1 MEEISKEKAID
12 LITEAFKDALT
23 KENTKSIHNGNIFS
37 IHEEDM
43 KRVDV
48 MSKLFNIFT
57 DVSMEDGI
65 CEIACDIETGGLDG
79 KLYTS
84 FKIA

>member
-1 MEEISKEKAID
+1 
-12 LITEAFKDALT
+12 
-23 KENTKSIHNGNIFS
+23 
-37 IHEEDM
+37 M

-48 MSKLFNIFT
+48 MSKLFDIFT

>member
-48 MSKLFNIFT
+48 MSKLFDIFT

-65 CEIACDIETGGLDG
+65 CEIAYDLETGGLDG

>member
-12 LITEAFKDALT
+12 LIAEAFKDVLNG
-23 KENTKSIHNGNIFS
+23 ENAKSVQNGNIFS
-37 IHEEDM
+37 IHDEDM

-48 MSKLFNIFT
+48 MSKLFDIFT
-57 DVSMEDGI
+57 DVSIEDGI
-65 CEIACDIETGGLDG
+65 CEIACDLETGGLDG
-79 KLYTS
+79 NLYTS